1 MAAVKNKTQL
11 QTEVSNDANFTT
23 GQKNILNDIIESYQN
38 IFPQINTA
46 ARNGLTPTGGQI
58 IYNTDST
65 RYEYWN
71 GLLWLGIGQN
81 LATPMTVKVD
91 FSSTAIK
98 QSDTV
103 PVVGIV
109 APGAGLAIAPLQVLT
124 RFTAGSAGYA
134 GTFTGIF
141 MRCGTKTNSDYF
153 AKIIKGGI
161 LNQTVN
167 KSGLLPML
175 DSSILDAIVEND
187 SIVFSADGTVTTGD
201 GTLSAIVTYSLFAY

>member
-1 MAAVKNKTQL
+1 MAIKSKTQL
-11 QTEVSNDANFTT
+11 QTDISTSTFTAP
-23 GQKNILNDIIESYQN
+23 QQVILDDMVDSYEDY
-38 IFPQINTA
+38 FPQINTA
-46 ARNGLTPTGGQI
+46 ARNALTPTLNQI
-58 IYNTDST
+58 IFNTDVN
-65 RYEYWN
+65 RNEYWN
-71 GLLWLGIGQN
+71 GSAWLGIGQN

-201 GTLSAIVTYSLFAY
+201 GTLSVWITYSLIPY